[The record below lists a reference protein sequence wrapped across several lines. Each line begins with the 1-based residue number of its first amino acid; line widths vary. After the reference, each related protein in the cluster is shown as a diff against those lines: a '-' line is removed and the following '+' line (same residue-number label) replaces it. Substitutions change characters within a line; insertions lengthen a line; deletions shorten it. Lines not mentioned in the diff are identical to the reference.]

1 MIEIGNDRPQGAQ
14 ADIACTGTIS
24 DDVTAPADLCRA
36 AIGCSAKAA

>member
-14 ADIACTGTIS
+14 ADIAGTGAIS
-24 DDVTAPADLCRA
+24 DDVASSSDFRRA